1 MLRICSVLA
10 LAFLMSLAPASAE
23 PKSETA
29 QSANT
34 LVEAEE
40 FNDRLTDIRGALTSF
55 RSLTELLRKNAKS
68 KDDPNSAFST
78 PGTPRTA
85 RYRICEDALDL
96 LSVGNLDWDIQTIGF
111 SNWTDLLQL
120 HHKQAELE
128 TARLRL
134 EIATLRKQAKEKQK
148 YQDQVRVFEK
158 ELDVLLSREAAKVE

>member
-1 MLRICSVLA
+1 MLRIYCVSILA
-10 LAFLMSLAPASAE
+10 LVLSIASASAE
-23 PKSETA
+23 PKTEKA
-29 QSANT
+29 QIANT
-34 LVEAEE
+34 LQDAEE
-40 FNDRLTDIRGALTSF
+40 FDDRLNDIRGALASF
-55 RSLTELLRKNAKS
+55 RTLTELLRKNAKS
-68 KDDPNSAFST
+68 KDDPNGAFSS

-111 SNWTDLLQL
+111 ANWTDLLQL

-128 TARLRL
+128 SARLRL

-148 YQDQVRVFEK
+148 YQDQVRVLEK